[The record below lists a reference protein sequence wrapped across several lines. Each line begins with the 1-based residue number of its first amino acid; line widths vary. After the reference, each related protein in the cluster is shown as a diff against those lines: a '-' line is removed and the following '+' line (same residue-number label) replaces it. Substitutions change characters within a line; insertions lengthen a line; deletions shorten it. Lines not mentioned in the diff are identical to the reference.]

1 MLKVIFTTH
10 QRTGKSIVLFILL
23 LSFST
28 VNAFNQSISS
38 DLPFVYIN
46 TNGLEIP
53 ENSRIMADM
62 GIIYNGQGV
71 LNRSD
76 ESFNNYSGKI
86 TIEIRGS
93 SSTQFEKK
101 SYGFSTANYAGADTN
116 VVLLDMP
123 EENDWILYA
132 PFSDKS
138 LMRNLLTFELAAQFG
153 HYQCRGRFVE
163 LFVNDDYRGV
173 YVLME
178 KIKRDKNR
186 VDISKL
192 LDTDVTGDEL
202 TGGYIV
208 KIDRLDNPPAE
219 GWFSPYDFN
228 TYPGVGMVYVYPKPE
243 NILPIQKNYIQSYI
257 TDFEDVINSED
268 FADPEQGYRKYIDV
282 NSFVDLLV
290 MNELNH
296 NVDAYRIS
304 TFFYKDKTSKGGKLF
319 AGPLWDCDLTFG
331 NADYC
336 QAWSNEGWGY
346 DFASICPSDGWF
358 PPIWWNKFMSDPG
371 FVNTLKCHW
380 EYFRKGPLRIE
391 SIYERIDSIASYLE
405 EAQERNFERW
415 PILGTYVWPNYEAET
430 RQTYTEEV
438 DFLKEWISR
447 RISWLDENFPGN
459 CQLATD
465 LPKTFLDL
473 TVNIY
478 PNPAK
483 DYAWL
488 NFNLDSPKNLQIQ
501 LISVNGIHS
510 TLVSGLYDVGENSVR
525 LDLSKQIQGIYLVV
539 FYENGEMIFSK
550 KVVKY

>member
-1 MLKVIFTTH
+1 MSLVSTIPLK
-10 QRTGKSIVLFILL
+10 RTGKSFVLYILL
-23 LSFST
+23 LSLST
-28 VNAFNQSISS
+28 VNALTQAISS
-38 DLPFVYIN
+38 NLPLVYIN
-46 TNGLEIP
+46 TNGREIP
-53 ENSRIMADM
+53 DDPRIMADM
-62 GIIYNGQGV
+62 GIIYNGPRAI
-71 LNRSD
+71 NRSD
-76 ESFNNYSGKI
+76 ESFNNYLGKI
-86 TIEIRGS
+86 SVEIRGS

-101 SYGFSTANYAGADTN
+101 SYGFSTVNYAGVDTN
-116 VVLLDMP
+116 VVLLDLP

-132 PFSDKS
+132 PFSDKT
-138 LMRNLLTFELAAQFG
+138 LMRNLITFELAAQFG

-163 LFVNDDYRGV
+163 LFINDDYRGV

-186 VDISKL
+186 INISKL
-192 LDTDVTGDEL
+192 LDTDISGDEL

-257 TDFEDVINSED
+257 TDFENVINSED
-268 FADPEQGYRKYIDV
+268 FADPHQGYSKYIDV

-304 TFFYKDKTSKGGKLF
+304 TFFYKDKNSKGGKLF
-319 AGPLWDCDLTFG
+319 AGPLWDCDLTYG

-346 DFASICPSDGWF
+346 DFAAVCPSDGWF
-358 PPIWWNKFMSDPG
+358 PPIWWSKFMSDSS

-380 EYFRKGPLRIE
+380 EYFRKGPLRVE

-405 EAQERNFERW
+405 EAQERNFTRW

-430 RQTYTEEV
+430 RQSYTEEV
-438 DFLKEWISR
+438 DYLKEWITR
-447 RISWLDENFPGN
+447 RIAWLDENFTGN
-459 CQLATD
+459 CQLSTD
-465 LPKTFLDL
+465 FPKSSLSFTAS
-473 TVNIY
+473 IY
-478 PNPAK
+478 PNPAN
-483 DYAWL
+483 DHAWL
-488 NFNLDSPKNLQIQ
+488 NFTLDSPKNLQIQ
-501 LISVNGIHS
+501 LISVNGRLS
-510 TLVSGLYDVGENSVR
+510 TLVSGIYDAGENSVM
-525 LDLSKQIQGIYLVV
+525 LDLSKQIEGIYLLVI
-539 FYENGEMIFSK
+539 YENGEMIFSK
-550 KVVKY
+550 KVVKF